1 MFKYSIPA
9 QASTAALISVL
20 FSFSSIEPVKAQA
33 SPLVPNPYENERQIP
48 LVSNPYESDGEQ
60 KKPEAKNPSEF
71 KSSSDLSIKV
81 GGSLGYEQVN
91 KQGGFGINGNL
102 NANLY
107 NFTASV
113 EVVDFFFYGNGGSTG
128 YYTDTFS
135 NGQSRCRNASNGR
148 FATSSSCS
156 PNIGIDVK
164 FLRNADLSYG
174 LPIDSAGNKIF
185 LGAGIPINDSSYN
198 GAHGI
203 FGYQSSSGGL
213 VKAKVGNDM
222 LDIRIGF

>member
-1 MFKYSIPA
+1 MFKYSNPS
-9 QASTAALISVL
+9 QASIAALFSAI
-20 FSFSSIEPVKAQA
+20 FSFITSVEPVKAQV
-33 SPLVPNPYENERQIP
+33 SPLVPNPYE
-48 LVSNPYESDGEQ
+48 SYGEQ
-60 KKPEAKNPSEF
+60 KKPKAENLSDF
-71 KSSSDLSIKV
+71 KSSSDFSIKV

-91 KQGGFGINGNL
+91 KEGGFGINGNL

-113 EVVDFFFYGNGGSTG
+113 EVVDFFVYGKGGSSG

-156 PNIGIDVK
+156 PNIGVDTK
-164 FLRNADLSYG
+164 FFRNADLSYG

-185 LGAGIPINDSSYN
+185 FGAGIPINNSNGSSVY
-198 GAHGI
+198 GV
-203 FGYQSSSGGL
+203 FGYQGSSGGL

>member
-1 MFKYSIPA
+1 VFKYSISA
-9 QASTAALISVL
+9 RASIVALFSLL
-20 FSFSSIEPVKAQA
+20 FSFISSIESVNAQV
-33 SPLVPNPYENERQIP
+33 SPLVPNLYEN
-48 LVSNPYESDGEQ
+48 YGEQ
-60 KKPEAKNPSEF
+60 KKTQSSNPTESN
-71 KSSSDLSIKV
+71 SSSDLSIKV

-91 KQGGFGINGNL
+91 KQGGFGVNGNL

-113 EVVDFFFYGNGGSTG
+113 EVVDLFFYGNGSNSG
-128 YYTDTFS
+128 YYTDNFS

-148 FATSSSCS
+148 FATSSNCS

-164 FLRNADLSYG
+164 FLRNANLSYS

-185 LGAGIPINDSSYN
+185 FGAGIPINDSNSN
-198 GAHGI
+198 GVHGV